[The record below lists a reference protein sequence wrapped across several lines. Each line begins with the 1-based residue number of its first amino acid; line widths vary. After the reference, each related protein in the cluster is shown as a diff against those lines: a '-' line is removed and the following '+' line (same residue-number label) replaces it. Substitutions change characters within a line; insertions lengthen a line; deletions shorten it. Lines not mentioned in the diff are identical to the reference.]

1 MTLAV
6 SVHSDLLYIGAVR
19 YGLPA
24 RQFIAIGAP
33 QLTGSHARSRGVR
46 TSARSKSVAQTLAAD
61 PEPTAMC
68 FWFANDASHTLASLG
83 LLRHDEYCR

>member
-33 QLTGSHARSRGVR
+33 QLTGSRGVRASARSR
-46 TSARSKSVAQTLAAD
+46 SVAQTLAAD

-68 FWFANDASHTLASLG
+68 FWFANHASHTLAPLG
-83 LLRHDEYCR
+83 LLKHDEYCR